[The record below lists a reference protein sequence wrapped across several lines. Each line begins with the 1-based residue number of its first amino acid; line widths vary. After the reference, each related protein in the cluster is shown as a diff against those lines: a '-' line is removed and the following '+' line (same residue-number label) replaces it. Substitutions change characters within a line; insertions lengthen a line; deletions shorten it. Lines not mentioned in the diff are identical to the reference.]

1 MKRLPAVAPAT
12 TLALAAI
19 LLWSTFAALAVRLKG
34 APPLLLTGLA
44 LLLGALC
51 GLPRLR
57 ADDLRWRAV
66 ALGVYGLFTYHLALF
81 LALRL
86 APPVEANLLNYLWPL
101 LIVLLTPAFFR
112 GRRLTARHVA
122 GALLGF
128 AGAALLLGGGA
139 QVGFAR
145 EHLAGRALAGH
156 ALAVAAAVIWATYSL
171 ATARLGAGG
180 SAAVSVASALSGLL
194 ALGAHL
200 AFEPRFAFAR
210 ADLPWL
216 GLLGLGPMGLAFLA
230 WDAALRRG
238 DPRAIGQLSYLTPL
252 LSTLLL
258 AFGGGGRLTAATG
271 AALALIVGGAAL
283 GTWPVGDRKR
293 RAGGAA
299 GS

>member
-1 MKRLPAVAPAT
+1 MTPRNSLPASV
-12 TLALAAI
+12 LALSAI
-19 LLWSTFAALAVRLKG
+19 ALWSTFAALAVRLRG

-57 ADDLRWRAV
+57 AGDLRWRAV
-66 ALGVYGLFTYHLALF
+66 AIGVYGLFTYHLALF

-101 LIVLLTPAFFR
+101 LIVLLTPLFFR
-112 GRRLTARHVA
+112 ERRLSTQHVVA
-122 GALLGF
+122 ALLGF
-128 AGAALLLGGGA
+128 VGAALLLGGGGKVA
-139 QVGFAR
+139 FAR
-145 EHLAGRALAGH
+145 GHMPGH
-156 ALAVAAAVIWATYSL
+156 ALAGCALAILAAVIWATYSL

-200 AFEPRFAFAR
+200 AFEPRFAFAP

-216 GLLGLGPMGLAFLA
+216 ALLGLGPMGLAFLA
-230 WDAALRRG
+230 WDAALKRG

-258 AFGGGGRLTAATG
+258 AVAGGGRLTAATG

-283 GTWPVGDRKR
+283 GGWPIGVRKR
-293 RAGGAA
+293 RADGA
-299 GS
+299 GDS

>member
-1 MKRLPAVAPAT
+1 MRCATSRQARPSLPPT

-19 LLWSTFAALAVRLKG
+19 LLWSTFAALAVRLRG

-57 ADDLRWRAV
+57 AGDLRWRAV
-66 ALGVYGLFTYHLALF
+66 AVGVYGLFTYHLALF

-101 LIVLLTPAFFR
+101 LIVLLTPLFFR
-112 GRRLTARHVA
+112 GRRLAARHVGA
-122 GALLGF
+122 ALLGF
-128 AGAALLLGGGA
+128 AGAALLLGGGGRVA
-139 QVGFAR
+139 FAR
-145 EHLAGRALAGH
+145 GPGAGH

-171 ATARLGAGG
+171 ATARLGATG

-200 AFEPRFAFAR
+200 VFEPRFAFAP

-216 GLLGLGPMGLAFLA
+216 LLLGLGPMGLAFLA
-230 WDAALRRG
+230 WDAALKRG
-238 DPRAIGQLSYLTPL
+238 DPRVIGQLSYLTPL

-258 AFGGGGRLTAATG
+258 ALGGGGRLTAATG
-271 AALALIVGGAAL
+271 AALALIVGGALL
-283 GTWPVGDRKR
+283 GSWPVGVRKR
-293 RAGGAA
+293 RDGGDA
-299 GS
+299 SS